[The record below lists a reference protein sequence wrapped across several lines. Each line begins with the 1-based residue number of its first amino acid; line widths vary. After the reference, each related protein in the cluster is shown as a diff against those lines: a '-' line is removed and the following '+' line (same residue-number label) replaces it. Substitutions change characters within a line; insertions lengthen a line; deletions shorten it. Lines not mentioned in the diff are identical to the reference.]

1 MVLLQEHFDYYALDE
16 NVGPIVMS
24 MKEENTDSK
33 EQFRVLLRLKSSTQH
48 RLVSMEELDNVPNPV
63 KVAKVREITLLTR

>member
-1 MVLLQEHFDYYALDE
+1 
-16 NVGPIVMS
+16 
-24 MKEENTDSK
+24 MKEENTESK
-33 EQFRVLLRLKSSTQH
+33 EQFRVLLRSKSSTQH

>member
-1 MVLLQEHFDYYALDE
+1 MVLFQEHFDYYALDE

-33 EQFRVLLRLKSSTQH
+33 EQFRVLLRSKSSTQH